1 MLKTGRIR
9 PVSFIVRDDSV
20 RYSVFSRWGRV
31 VKNFEPN
38 SSLAVLNAHPDASGP
53 NAIPAPMLFQCY
65 YLLTGRVPSLGLTG
79 PLRKVPC
86 TCQIGWLLAKW
97 RVGGTPRAIAK
108 GVGSLENGTSDSH
121 ALRAS
126 GCATEIE
133 IL

>member
-1 MLKTGRIR
+1 MVKLAFWNARVHSAR
-9 PVSFIVRDDSV
+9 PPYGSF
-20 RYSVFSRWGRV
+20 F
-31 VKNFEPN
+31 
-38 SSLAVLNAHPDASGP
+38 
-53 NAIPAPMLFQCY
+53 
-65 YLLTGRVPSLGLTG
+65 G